1 MGHTTRQQNTMNT
14 TTLIILL
21 GLACLVH
28 GSVMV
33 RQSDAV
39 KDETNVADA
48 DADLGDGEEEESAID
63 DDKTNEDDKDKEGD
77 KPDGPLPPVFCKAG
91 SRSGKW
97 GLARR
102 VESATA
108 KKDGHPKLSTKR
120 TLSGVGLTV
129 ARAPATA
136 VRSVAPNPVPALAK
150 EWERNT
156 VDLWRT
162 ETDPGVS
169 MKRGT
174 SLAGHGLK
182 TKKRSRKQKL
192 ALLLTILL
200 TAIRRMKTLCHCS
213 KVYDSYDFFNLSYDI
228 FSKNWETHLSF

>member
-1 MGHTTRQQNTMNT
+1 MGTRQQNTMNT

-39 KDETNVADA
+39 KDETDVADA
-48 DADLGDGEEEESAID
+48 DADLGNGEEEESATD

-91 SRSGKW
+91 KLSGKW
-97 GLARR
+97 GLSKTGGECDCNKGWTSKAFN
-102 VESATA
+102 E
-108 KKDGHPKLSTKR
+108 KD
-120 TLSGVGLTV
+120 TV
-129 ARAPATA
+129 WSRPHCHQGACYSRQ
-136 VRSVAPNPVPALAK
+136 
-150 EWERNT
+150 
-156 VDLWRT
+156 
-162 ETDPGVS
+162 
-169 MKRGT
+169 T
-174 SLAGHGLK
+174 SGLK

-200 TAIRRMKTLCHCS
+200 TAIRRIKTLCHC
-213 KVYDSYDFFNLSYDI
+213 
-228 FSKNWETHLSF
+228 